1 MNGRIGRR
9 AFVGSVAAGV
19 PVVVGAGIAVRPFLA
34 SEEAAAQGSGQD
46 RLATELKQQLK
57 DALGKVKNGQAEGA
71 AQAATLLRV
80 YAASIDDPL
89 LSATLKKAN
98 RATVLSA
105 ERSHGEIVRIARD
118 LGINPATIPPH
129 HLIDRGVKE
138 LELQRMID
146 NGLGPMFRE
155 VANHFDATATKLET
169 LKRRGQSRLLSIALR
184 QPIPTEEQCGH
195 CNEEANIVQNCE
207 TAMAVACAAALIVP
221 ILAPACEGATIL
233 YLAAMSNYALC
244 ILYLQ
249 LCKAY
254 YGN

>member
-1 MNGRIGRR
+1 MNGSVSRR
-9 AFVGSVAAGV
+9 VFVGSVAAGV
-19 PVVVGAGIAVRPFLA
+19 PVVVGAGIALRPFLA
-34 SEEAAAQGSGQD
+34 SEEVGAQGRGQD
-46 RLATELKQQLK
+46 RLVTELKQQLK
-57 DALGKVKNGQAEGA
+57 DALGKMKNGQAEGA

-80 YAASIDDPL
+80 YAATIDDTL
-89 LSATLKKAN
+89 LRATLKKAN

-105 ERSHGEIVRIARD
+105 ERSHDEIIRIAGE

-146 NGLGPMFRE
+146 NGLGPMFHE
-155 VANHFDATATKLET
+155 VAKQFEATATKLET
-169 LKRRGQSRLLSIALR
+169 LKRQGQSPLLSIALR
-184 QPIPTEEQCGH
+184 QPIPTEQQCGQ

-207 TAMAVACAAALIVP
+207 SAMAVACAAALILPV
-221 ILAPACEGATIL
+221 LAPACEGATLL
-233 YLAAMSNYALC
+233 YLGAVSNYWIC
-244 ILYLQ
+244 VLYLQ